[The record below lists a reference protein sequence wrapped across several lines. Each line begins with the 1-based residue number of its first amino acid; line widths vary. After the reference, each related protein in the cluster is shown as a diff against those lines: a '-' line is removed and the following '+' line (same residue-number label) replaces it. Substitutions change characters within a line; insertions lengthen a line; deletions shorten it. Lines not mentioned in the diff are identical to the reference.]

1 MQEHET
7 KMLSYNIHDN
17 RAIALTPTKNNT
29 RPHYPMGIVTF
40 IGDKEEKL
48 IPDLSER
55 TEIKWRGLK
64 GEQHV
69 LWGNREKKWGKGTA
83 HATPAYV
90 PHPGQPAQHTFM

>member
-1 MQEHET
+1 
-7 KMLSYNIHDN
+7 
-17 RAIALTPTKNNT
+17 
-29 RPHYPMGIVTF
+29 MGIVTF

-69 LWGNREKKWGKGTA
+69 LWGNREKVGGEGPER
-83 HATPAYV
+83 HRPC
-90 PHPGQPAQHTFM
+90 